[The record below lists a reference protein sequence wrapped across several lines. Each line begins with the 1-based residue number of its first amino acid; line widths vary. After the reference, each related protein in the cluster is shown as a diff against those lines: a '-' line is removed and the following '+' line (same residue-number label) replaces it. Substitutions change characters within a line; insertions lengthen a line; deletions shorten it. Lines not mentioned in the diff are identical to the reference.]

1 MLLTSIFA
9 PTGSPIRLTFVSP
22 TAVTTIAI
30 NHFGQIQYLEAL
42 EMQREMHSK
51 VAEKLRENTIMLLEH
66 PPVFTAGKRTL
77 DFERPSDGT
86 PVINVDRGG
95 KITWHGP
102 GQIVGYPILRLSKPT
117 ELVGFVREIESA
129 LIDTCNEFGLHV
141 QRIKGRSGVWIKDDV
156 NPRKIAA
163 IGIRVAKGTTMHGF
177 ALNVNPD
184 LSAFSQIIPCGI
196 ADAEVTSMA
205 KELKRE
211 ISASEV
217 MPVLERN
224 LLSTLG
230 KVCA

>member
-1 MLLTSIFA
+1 MAATETIQSSILVHDLKHLA
-9 PTGSPIRLTFVSP
+9 YGDALEIQEQTHEQVSS
-22 TAVTTIAI
+22 
-30 NHFGQIQYLEAL
+30 GQIP
-42 EMQREMHSK
+42 
-51 VAEKLRENTIMLLEH
+51 NTLLFVEH

-77 DFERPSDGT
+77 DIERPQDGT
-86 PVINVDRGG
+86 AVIDVNRGG

-102 GQIVGYPILRLSKPT
+102 GQIVGYPIVRLAKPT

-141 QRIKGRSGVWIKDDV
+141 QRIKGRSGVWIKDDI